1 MAKTRLV
8 ATSTSVSGPT
18 ERLVDDESTNESTV
32 SESSATKDCDETN
45 ASSSESGEDANE
57 GEEVDRARGARR
69 KARKRAKRERVKIL
83 LARKRSVQREKAA
96 EQQRMSDER
105 LAERQRVADEAVKEL
120 EERKL
125 RRARD
130 EAEGRVR
137 QQGKPAR
144 VSLVQHRGE
153 EVEQRTL
160 DSGARYTVAGTEWMQ
175 YGDRVERAAPVD
187 YLEGIGGFLLDV
199 MGVWEFHMR
208 SVFGEII
215 RVEACI
221 VSGCTDEFLLGVDF
235 MRGHGAIMDFDRNE
249 VRYTTARRAVVIP
262 FRTSGDANGARVAAV
277 RMVRRTEIGASAVT
291 PVEVSVAANDGEV
304 GVFLP
309 TKYTGAVM
317 LAVTVTKV
325 QNGKAIVPA
334 VNAKQGPVR
343 LPARQELGHWIP
355 LDSSVELLQMN
366 GELRRERINEWV
378 NGLGG
383 SNEPL

>member
-1 MAKTRLV
+1 RKTITRQN
-8 ATSTSVSGPT
+8 TTRSKT
-18 ERLVDDESTNESTV
+18 E
-32 SESSATKDCDETN
+32 
-45 ASSSESGEDANE
+45 
-57 GEEVDRARGARR
+57 RGAR
-69 KARKRAKRERVKIL
+69 EG
-83 LARKRSVQREKAA
+83 
-96 EQQRMSDER
+96 SDER
-105 LAERQRVADEAVKEL
+105 LAERQRVANEAVKEF

-175 YGDRVERAAPVD
+175 YGDRVERAAPLD
-187 YLEGIGGFLLDV
+187 YVEGIGGFLLNV

-221 VSGCTDEFLLGVDF
+221 VSGCTDLFLLGVDF
-235 MRGHGAIMDFDRNE
+235 MCGHGATMDFDRNE
-249 VRYTTARRAVVIP
+249 IRYTTAERAVFIP
-262 FRTSGDANGARVAAV
+262 FRTRCDANGARVAAV

-291 PVEVSVAANDGEV
+291 PVEVSVGANDGEV

-325 QNGKAIVPA
+325 QNGKAIVPG
-334 VNAKQGPVR
+334 VNAKHGPMR
-343 LPARQELGHWIP
+343 LCARQELG
-355 LDSSVELLQMN
+355 
-366 GELRRERINEWV
+366 
-378 NGLGG
+378 
-383 SNEPL
+383 